1 MQRAEL
7 LKKKRLN
14 RLLRWSGWDSLL
26 EKKSQRRGDQP
37 LSYCSYRLAERELLL
52 SIIFGGTLLFFGA
65 YLFYQSVAVAI
76 FASLGGLLAPRYRRA
91 AMLERRRNMLK
102 LQFKEALYALASSLA
117 AGRSLEVAFRTTL
130 EDLRLLYPDASTFI
144 LLEFQRICHLL
155 DSGEPL
161 ERGLKSLAVRAG
173 IEEIVDFS
181 EAVSTC
187 KRSGGDML
195 VVMRRTSSIIGEKL
209 GVESEIKVLI
219 AQKRF
224 EARIMMAVPFVF
236 MLFLSLAAPDYMK
249 PLYSSPGYVLL
260 TAALLILAL
269 CFWMMHRMMSI
280 TL

>member
-1 MQRAEL
+1 M
-7 LKKKRLN
+7 
-14 RLLRWSGWDSLL
+14 
-26 EKKSQRRGDQP
+26 
-37 LSYCSYRLAERELLL
+37 
-52 SIIFGGTLLFFGA
+52 LFFAA
-65 YLFYQSVAVAI
+65 YLFYHSVGIAI

-102 LQFKEALYALASSLA
+102 LQFKEALYSLASSLA

-155 DSGEPL
+155 DTGEPL

-173 IEEIVDFS
+173 IEEMTDFS
-181 EAVSTC
+181 EAVATC

-260 TAALLILAL
+260 TVALLILAL
-269 CFWMMHRMMSI
+269 CFWTMHRMMSI